1 MKIVTDKNFKNE
13 KIGIKA
19 KNLFLLKKEGI
30 NVPNLFCIKSKYS
43 LTDKIDKYLDEN
55 FKKGVKFAIRSSSS
69 VEDSDEIGRAH
80 V

>member
-30 NVPNLFCIKSKYS
+30 NVPNLFCIKSKDS
-43 LTDKIDKYLDEN
+43 LTDKIDKYIKIKRKLYY
-55 FKKGVKFAIRSSSS
+55 S
-69 VEDSDEIGRAH
+69 
-80 V
+80 

>member
-30 NVPNLFCIKSKYS
+30 NVPNLFCIKSKDS
-43 LTDKIDKYLDEN
+43 LTEKIDKY
-55 FKKGVKFAIRSSSS
+55 
-69 VEDSDEIGRAH
+69 
-80 V
+80 